1 MLKKINEIIDRWDPM
16 GLFPFAPKDEYTD
29 ESILI
34 EKALAKTVDARLLGE
49 EIQRI
54 FINSFGKEDFAKSI
68 DECVEIARSIIQS
81 T

>member
-1 MLKKINEIIDRWDPM
+1 MLKKISEIVDRWDPM

-34 EKALAKTVDARLLGE
+34 EEALVKTVNARSLGE

-54 FINSFGKEDFAKSI
+54 FINSFGEEDFRNSI

>member
-29 ESILI
+29 ESMLI
-34 EKALAKTVDARLLGE
+34 EKALAKTIDARLLGE

-54 FINSFGKEDFAKSI
+54 FINSFGKEDFVKSI
-68 DECVEIARSIIQS
+68 DECVEIARLIIQS

>member
-29 ESILI
+29 ESMLI
-34 EKALAKTVDARLLGE
+34 EKALAKTANARSLGE
-49 EIQRI
+49 EIRRI
-54 FINSFGKEDFAKSI
+54 FIYSFGEEDFTHSI
-68 DECVEIARSIIQS
+68 DECVEIARSILQS

>member
-1 MLKKINEIIDRWDPM
+1 MLQRINEIIDRWDPM

-29 ESILI
+29 ESMLI
-34 EKALAKTVDARLLGE
+34 EKALSKMMNSRLLGE

-54 FINSFGKEDFAKSI
+54 FINSFGEENFTNSI
-68 DECVEIARSIIQS
+68 DECVEIARLILQN